1 MGGWRDQRTYPEE
14 WVGKKSDSLGKSIR
28 MGGPKKGGRP
38 FWALKG
44 GRRTGNKVGLM
55 TWVGAQVACI

>member
-38 FWALKG
+38 FG
-44 GRRTGNKVGLM
+44 H
-55 TWVGAQVACI
+55 